1 MPQRKKS
8 TARAEPERTLA
19 TGADARMSAEQAM
32 QLRQLAL
39 DASEPEAFNRSL
51 TRSEAARRITML
63 QAKLTLMDEPPH
75 TL

>member
-8 TARAEPERTLA
+8 AAQAEPERTLA
-19 TGADARMSAEQAM
+19 TGADAPMSTEQTV

-39 DASEPEAFNRSL
+39 DAFEPEAFNRSL

-63 QAKLTLMDEPPH
+63 QAKLALMDEPPH